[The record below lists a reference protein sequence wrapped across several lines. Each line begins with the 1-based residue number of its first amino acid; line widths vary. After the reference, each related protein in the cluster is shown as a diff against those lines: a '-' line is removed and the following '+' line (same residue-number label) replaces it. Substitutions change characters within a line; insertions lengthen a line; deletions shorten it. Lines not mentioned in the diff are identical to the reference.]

1 MNKKIYLL
9 TYGFFLF
16 LFILFFSS
24 IISIAQEQNNTWAK
38 IYGSLKYDAAISVIK
53 TSSGDYLIG
62 GVTDRGVDKAGYFL
76 RDIDFNDI
84 KKVKMSVLQIE
95 SQNIDIQAKE
105 GNYSWQDVEFVISNG
120 DLSGK
125 IIPKPELE
133 LVLSDRGSVLTSNL
147 PIFVKEN
154 EVGNI
159 DIDSDGDGI
168 AQEWENKAMEFIN
181 PYIELDEEEDWLI
194 RRDVLHVVLAD
205 RNSSIV
211 IPPLMED
218 LSKEELEKHGGSG
231 VITTATDHV
240 ANFVRVH
247 PYPDLSN
254 KPDSSY
260 HSMNLP
266 KFIIFRYVV
275 TWSFDYGR
283 YGITEHVGDHERIF
297 MAWKI
302 IDNKTLKLEWVFTS
316 SHKNPNAHH
325 GVWNAWYSMCNK
337 GHVALSGKKTF
348 HSEVMC
354 SNLHFDKNRLVF
366 YASEDKHAIYPS
378 CDVCEN
384 VNLFLDMVG
393 EDCGGGGR
401 FMFDCY
407 NVGEPP
413 NFINPRVYDLT
424 LNKEKLGEAL
434 PNEFLNKL
442 LSRYRIQIK
451 TGNKKLA
458 GTDAKISIKLFGS
471 DGNSPWYEI
480 YSNPKPPHSKI
491 VEHLG
496 TFKKGDTDNIYINS
510 TDLGDLNKI
519 QIKHNNRGLGPGWY
533 ISEIWVE
540 DLENNEIWHSQ
551 PNTWLERKM
560 LHDNTDKTFDLD
572 S

>member
-38 IYGSLKYDAAISVIK
+38 IYGSLKYDAAISLIK

-205 RNSSIV
+205 RNS
-211 IPPLMED
+211 
-218 LSKEELEKHGGSG
+218 
-231 VITTATDHV
+231 
-240 ANFVRVH
+240 
-247 PYPDLSN
+247 
-254 KPDSSY
+254 
-260 HSMNLP
+260 
-266 KFIIFRYVV
+266 
-275 TWSFDYGR
+275 
-283 YGITEHVGDHERIF
+283 
-297 MAWKI
+297 
-302 IDNKTLKLEWVFTS
+302 
-316 SHKNPNAHH
+316 
-325 GVWNAWYSMCNK
+325 
-337 GHVALSGKKTF
+337 
-348 HSEVMC
+348 
-354 SNLHFDKNRLVF
+354 
-366 YASEDKHAIYPS
+366 
-378 CDVCEN
+378 
-384 VNLFLDMVG
+384 
-393 EDCGGGGR
+393 
-401 FMFDCY
+401 
-407 NVGEPP
+407 
-413 NFINPRVYDLT
+413 
-424 LNKEKLGEAL
+424 
-434 PNEFLNKL
+434 
-442 LSRYRIQIK
+442 
-451 TGNKKLA
+451 
-458 GTDAKISIKLFGS
+458 
-471 DGNSPWYEI
+471 
-480 YSNPKPPHSKI
+480 
-491 VEHLG
+491 
-496 TFKKGDTDNIYINS
+496 
-510 TDLGDLNKI
+510 
-519 QIKHNNRGLGPGWY
+519 
-533 ISEIWVE
+533 
-540 DLENNEIWHSQ
+540 
-551 PNTWLERKM
+551 
-560 LHDNTDKTFDLD
+560 
-572 S
+572 